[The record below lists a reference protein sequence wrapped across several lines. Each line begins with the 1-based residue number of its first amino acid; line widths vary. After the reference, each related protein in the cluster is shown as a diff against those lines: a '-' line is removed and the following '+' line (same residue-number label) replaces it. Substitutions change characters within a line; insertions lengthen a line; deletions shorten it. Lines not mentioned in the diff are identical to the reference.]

1 VWTYAAALVAVRTGD
16 RRMRAKVVAALRE
29 AMDSA
34 RPSRYGALARGRNAP
49 AYVFAA
55 DLVGLRRLE
64 PALDRR
70 FRRWLRAILRR
81 EYRDGSIVSNHDVNP
96 NNHGTMTGGGRAAI
110 AVYLGDAEELSRA
123 ARVFR
128 AWIGEDG
135 DHDGL
140 RFSRSRSW
148 QGDPSRPVGI
158 NRRGARRRGIDVDG
172 ALPEEMRRGCE
183 LRSPPCYS
191 HYPWEGLG
199 GALVQAELLHR
210 QGFDAYAWGD
220 RALLRAARFLY
231 RLARRD
237 PRFTEGVLGGPH
249 SWEPWLLNRRY
260 RTAFPAGGPT
270 DRGKNMG
277 WTDWTHA
284 AAL

>member
-1 VWTYAAALVAVRTGD
+1 MNSG
-16 RRMRAKVVAALRE
+16 
-29 AMDSA
+29 
-34 RPSRYGALARGRNAP
+34 RPSQFGALARGRNAP

-55 DLVGLRRLE
+55 DLVSLRRVE

-81 EYRDGSIVSNHDVNP
+81 EYRDGSIVSNHSRHP

-110 AVYLGDAEELSRA
+110 ATYLGDAEELART

-128 AWIGEDG
+128 AWIGEG
-135 DHDGL
+135 GGYEGL
-140 RFSRSRSW
+140 RFGRSRSW
-148 QGDPSRPVGI
+148 QGDPARPVGI
-158 NRRGARRRGIDVDG
+158 NRNGARRRGIDVDG

-183 LRSPPCYS
+183 LRAPPCSS
-191 HYPWEGLG
+191 HYPWEGIG
-199 GALVQAELLHR
+199 GALMQAELLHR
-210 QGFDAYAWGD
+210 QGYDTYAWGD
-220 RALLRAARFLY
+220 RALLRAARFLF
-231 RLARRD
+231 RLGRRD

-260 RTAFPAGGPT
+260 GTDLPTGGPT

-284 AAL
+284 PTR